1 MHAAKGRRLGSVT
14 CPSSPPCIGKRC
26 QSTIYKKRLKLSYL
40 IFVPMQ
46 FPPLIY
52 YSALKGLISS
62 IIPLLATA
70 HQSICNR
77 PFLPKIRRGVARI
90 GFLSYNDK
98 ETRRFA
104 VFHFQ
109 PQKFHS
115 LSRTR
120 HQASVI
126 FETQLHGM
134 LQISVLCKRESQDLV
149 KVGFLHC
156 VSFHVFSDSSLGVLT
171 SPFLLIAITVLAT
184 TPLIVST
191 ATVSMKLG

>member
-14 CPSSPPCIGKRC
+14 CPSNPPCIRKRC
-26 QSTIYKKRLKLSYL
+26 QSTIYKQRLKLSYL

-46 FPPLIY
+46 FPPLILFHFSRPDFLRHSLTRY
-52 YSALKGLISS
+52 PPIKAF
-62 IIPLLATA
+62 ATD
-70 HQSICNR
+70 HSFQR
-77 PFLPKIRRGVARI
+77 PAGGFARF

-98 ETRRFA
+98 ETEYFA

-109 PQKFHS
+109 SQTLHF
-115 LSRTR
+115 LSRTC

-149 KVGFLHC
+149 KIGFLQC
-156 VSFHVFSDSSLGVLT
+156 VSIRVFSDYSLGVLT